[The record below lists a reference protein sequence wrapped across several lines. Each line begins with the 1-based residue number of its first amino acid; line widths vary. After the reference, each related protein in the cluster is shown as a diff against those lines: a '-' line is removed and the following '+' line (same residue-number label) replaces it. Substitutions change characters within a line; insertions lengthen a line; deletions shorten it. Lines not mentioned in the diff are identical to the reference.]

1 MSANPHAD
9 KIAALLAFILGAP
22 FAFMM
27 VQGFAEGEVRRKE
40 IPLRAMLGDETY
52 EGFRDLRDGE
62 KMPKAHYL
70 GNNLRAPDF
79 ELRDQK
85 GKLWKLSDHR
95 GKTVVMNFRTFTCGP
110 CVEEMPSLE
119 QLALIAESRDDLEV
133 VAVTTDRSWKVV
145 KSLFKPGSKLRVLF
159 DPGKLTVRDKYGTK
173 LYPETWIIDEEGVI
187 RARVD
192 GARDWSSALA
202 IDMIDAASS

>member
-1 MSANPHAD
+1 MSSNPHAD
-9 KIAALLAFILGAP
+9 KIAALLAFLVGAP

-27 VQGFAEGEVRRKE
+27 VQGFAEGETRRRE
-40 IPLRAMLGDETY
+40 IPLRAILGDDTFET
-52 EGFRDLRDGE
+52 FRDGE
-62 KMPKAHYL
+62 TAKSHYL
-70 GNNLRAPDF
+70 GNSLRAPDF
-79 ELRDQK
+79 ELRDQH

-95 GKTVVMNFRTFTCGP
+95 GKTVVMNFWTITCGP

-133 VAVTTDRSWKVV
+133 VAITTDRSWKVV
-145 KSLFKPGSKLRVLF
+145 KNLFKPGSKLKVLF
-159 DPGKLTVRDKYGTK
+159 DPGKRVVRDMFGTR
-173 LYPETWIIDEEGVI
+173 LYPETWVIDDEGVV

>member
-1 MSANPHAD
+1 MSSNPHAD
-9 KIAALLAFILGAP
+9 KIAALLAFLLGAP

-40 IPLRAMLGDETY
+40 IPLRAMLGDEIF
-52 EGFRDLRDGE
+52 EAFRDGDP
-62 KMPKAHYL
+62 MPKEHYL
-70 GNNLRAPDF
+70 GNHLLAPDF
-79 ELRDQK
+79 ELHDQN
-85 GKLWKLSDHR
+85 GKPWKLSEHR
-95 GKTVVMNFRTFTCGP
+95 GKTVVMNFWTITCGP

-119 QLALIAESRDDLEV
+119 QLAVIAESRDDLEV
-133 VAVTTDRSWKVV
+133 VAVTTDRSWKAV

-173 LYPETWIIDEEGVI
+173 LFPETWVIDEKGVI
-187 RARVD
+187 RARID

>member
-1 MSANPHAD
+1 MNPHAD
-9 KIAALLAFILGAP
+9 KIAALLAFLLGAP
-22 FAFMM
+22 FAYMM

-40 IPLRAMLGDETY
+40 IPLRAMLGDSTY
-52 EGFRDLRDGE
+52 EGFRDLEAGE
-62 KMPKAHYL
+62 KMPPEHYL
-70 GNNLRAPDF
+70 GNNLLAPDF
-79 ELRDQK
+79 ELRDQH

-95 GKTVVMNFRTFTCGP
+95 GKKVVLNFWTITCGP
-110 CVEEMPSLE
+110 CVEEMPSIE
-119 QLALIAESRDDLEV
+119 QLALIAEQRDDLEV
-133 VAVTTDRSWKVV
+133 VAVSTDRSWKTV
-145 KSLFKPGSKLRVLF
+145 KSLFKPGSKLRILF

-173 LYPETWIIDEEGVI
+173 LFPETWIIDEQGVI